1 MRIVDI
7 LNCIPTLPILLIA
20 SFIIE
25 SWKIEGSMRIYYLML
40 IMTVFGWSGI
50 ARMVRGQILY
60 LREQEYIV
68 ACEVMGIPVW
78 RRILKHLVPNI
89 MPQLIVSMTLGLGGI
104 ILYESTL
111 SYLGLGIP
119 LPYAAWGTMIS
130 SSTDPV
136 TMAFYPNLWI
146 PAGILIVAAVL
157 AFNFVGDGLRDAMD
171 PKSKR

>member
-1 MRIVDI
+1 
-7 LNCIPTLPILLIA
+7 
-20 SFIIE
+20 
-25 SWKIEGSMRIYYLML
+25 
-40 IMTVFGWSGI
+40 
-50 ARMVRGQILY
+50 MVRGQILY
-60 LREQEYIV
+60 LREQEFIV
-68 ACEVMGIPVW
+68 ACEVMGTPTW
-78 RRILKHLVPNI
+78 RRIFKHLIPNI

-136 TMAFYPNLWI
+136 TMSSYPTLWI
-146 PAGILIVAAVL
+146 PAGILIVMAVL